1 MHTRIFDRDP
11 TSGTTEFFHYDPKTD
26 DFTIETRQECDDL
39 VEENRRAFNDAGGT
53 WKGDMHRVASIPMNL
68 YFELQKRGI
77 TQDPKKLRAW
87 LNDPDNRYFRTR
99 PGKV

>member
-11 TSGTTEFFHYDPKTD
+11 ISGTTEFFHYDPKTD

-39 VEENRRAFNDAGGT
+39 VEANKLAFNGHEGG
-53 WKGDMHRVASIPMNL
+53 WKGDMHRVASIPMNVYL
-68 YFELQKRGI
+68 ELRQKGI
-77 TQDPKKLRAW
+77 LDDQKKLRAW

-99 PGKV
+99 PGRV